1 VPGQDRTVV
10 ANERCVISLTSVEG
24 ATLSQPRDPWLTAT
38 ARCEN
43 EPVKRT
49 RAKTE
54 DGVRVQRS
62 TRKVGRGHRT
72 PEGIQRAAEAAAE
85 ANRLEDPELELIRFP
100 LRLQRRL
107 VNRIDAARGAQ
118 TRTEYV
124 RRILEEYHDPE
135 RNPSA
140 TER

>member
-1 VPGQDRTVV
+1 VSK
-10 ANERCVISLTSVEG
+10 ERRVIGLTHIQE
-24 ATLSQPRDPWLTAT
+24 ATLSPPRDHQWLKTP

-49 RAKTE
+49 RATT
-54 DGVRVQRS
+54 Q
-62 TRKVGRGHRT
+62 KVGRGHRT
-72 PEGIQRAAEAAAE
+72 PEGIQRAAEAAAQ
-85 ANRLEDPELELIRFP
+85 ANRLADPELELIRFP

-107 VNRIDAARGAQ
+107 VNRIDAARGSQ